1 MAKKPDSDGPRRKAA
16 KFRKMMDE
24 VEAGKDIV
32 AAAQT
37 IGAKEIINFKDA
49 LSDSETAQAFAVPK
63 RKGGR
68 PTKYDPSWM
77 LDAIIEAGRLGATK
91 EKMAAMIGISKDTLY
106 RWIEED
112 PEFSDAIKEGEL
124 LSQVWWENA
133 GQLAAIG
140 TVEGFNS
147 TAWIFSMKNRFPDR
161 YRDVKVTELN
171 SNQALIDARTV
182 VINARELSPEYRES
196 LKMALLAAKKLTE
209 GDDDE

>member
-1 MAKKPDSDGPRRKAA
+1 MSEDDKPTRREAA
-16 KFRKMMDE
+16 KFRKLQKE
-24 VEAGKDIV
+24 VDSGKDVV
-32 AAAQT
+32 AVAQT
-37 IGAKEIINFKDA
+37 TGATNVINFQDA
-49 LSDSETAQAFAVPK
+49 ITDHEKAKLFAVPK

-77 LDAIIEAGRLGATK
+77 LEAVIEAGRYGATK
-91 EKMAAMIGISKDTLY
+91 EKMATACGISKETLY
-106 RWIEED
+106 DWAEKHV
-112 PEFSDAIKEGEL
+112 EFSDAIKEGEL

-171 SNQALIDARTV
+171 NKGAPLIDARSIT
-182 VINARELSPEYRES
+182 INARELDDDVRDRLRE
-196 LKMALLAAKKLTE
+196 ALMAAKLLE
-209 GDDDE
+209 AREDNDE